1 MLTAVK
7 EEVEVMPGG
16 ILQIHAKNLKP
27 HTKAF
32 VMAVIEVDEKPS
44 SKKLAGLVGSGKGL
58 YETPEDVDSFIR
70 RERDAWG

>member
-16 ILQIHAKNLKP
+16 ILQIHAGNLKP

-32 VMAVIEVDEKPS
+32 VMAVIEVDEKPR
-44 SKKLAGLVGSGKGL
+44 SKKLASLVGSGRGL
-58 YETPEDVDSFIR
+58 YETPEEVDAFIR
-70 RERDAWG
+70 RERNSWS